1 MSTIIRG
8 IFSVFRNLLNFLY
21 PEYIHHI
28 GVRAAEPEVSCLAW
42 RERAPVPQDVYVRE
56 RDMHHHRTYVPPL
69 RIKVKAVTYPVSS
82 VTWTF
87 AFFVYERQ
95 PYLRFFH
102 KSPPSR
108 FHMHICR
115 PETDIGSYS
124 CDVSKNRNRKAFS
137 DIISP
142 VQLSRFR
149 NVDRYYIKALQ

>member
-87 AFFVYERQ
+87 AFLSTSVS
-95 PYLRFFH
+95 LICGFFIRVLL
-102 KSPPSR
+102 PD
-108 FHMHICR
+108 FICIYAGR
-115 PETDIGSYS
+115 KPTSGRTPVTFQKTETGKLLVILYHLYS
-124 CDVSKNRNRKAFS
+124 FPASVML
-137 DIISP
+137 IVTI
-142 VQLSRFR
+142 
-149 NVDRYYIKALQ
+149 